1 MPTNLAVVDRLIAS
15 WFGTGLI
22 LGRLRGSDMGS
33 GTVAAVFALPPAVA
47 LGLLGWKAQLAATLV
62 VAAASLWSTRRFAA
76 GGEDPGWVVVDE
88 AAGTF
93 VAVIG
98 LTGWAV
104 AAAFIVFRIADISKR
119 FPAVAA
125 AERLGGALGVTAD
138 DLVAGVWALAA
149 GWLVQALV

>member
-1 MPTNLAVVDRLIAS
+1 
-15 WFGTGLI
+15 
-22 LGRLRGSDMGS
+22 MGS

-47 LGLLGWKAQLAATLV
+47 LGLLGWKAQLVGALV
-62 VAAASLWSTRRFAA
+62 VAGASLWSTRRFAA

-93 VAVIG
+93 LAVIG

-104 AAAFIVFRIADISKR
+104 AAAFLVFRIADISKR
-119 FPAVAA
+119 FPGVAA
-125 AERLGGALGVTAD
+125 AEHLGGALGITAD
-138 DLVAGVWALAA
+138 DLVAGLWALAA